1 LIGKF
6 KNLCAELGPGN
17 AVLWAANRLFE
28 TLGAPCRI
36 IRYYFVAQPVAE
48 EALLPPRRGR
58 SIDVRRLSPD
68 DSALRD
74 LPLTDDVLRYRFD
87 QDAVCFGAFQNGA
100 IVGCLWLCLDSYDED
115 EVRCTYALLPER
127 QAAWDFDVYVVPEA
141 RGGFAFLRLWDEAY
155 AFLRELGVHWSLSR
169 ISAFNPGSLGAH
181 GNLGARRISSAL
193 FVRIGRLQLLLSSL
207 SPYLYLSVSK
217 DRRPR
222 LALRVN
228 SVDPAE

>member
-1 LIGKF
+1 MIRKF
-6 KNLCAELGPGN
+6 INLCAELGPGN
-17 AVLWAANRLFE
+17 ALLWGSNRLFDAI
-28 TLGAPCRI
+28 GAPCRI
-36 IRYYFVAQPVAE
+36 IRYYFVAQPVSE

-58 SIDVRRLSPD
+58 SIEVRRLPPD
-68 DSALRD
+68 DPALLD
-74 LPLTDDVLRYRFD
+74 LPLTGEVLRYRFE
-87 QDAVCFGAFQNGA
+87 QDAVCFGAFQNGV
-100 IVGCLWLCLDSYDED
+100 IVGCLWLCLDTYDED

-141 RGGFAFLRLWDEAY
+141 RGGFAFLRMWDEAN
-155 AFLRELGVHWSLSR
+155 AFLRDLGVHWSLSR

-193 FVRIGRLQLLLSSL
+193 FFRIGRLQLLVSRL
-207 SPYLYLSVSK
+207 SPYLYLSVSP

-228 SVDPAE
+228 SVDLTK